1 MYSTSQQKDY
11 PLENSNLGAART
23 FLDQIKLS
31 SHIIYLTNDGWSWN
45 LGDQLKDNKRLE
57 QEQDVNELFITQ
69 PIELEGIKNSKVVKL
84 QANRTVQIALT
95 ESGKVYVRGSDRNS
109 TGILGLGEDVYE
121 SREFSQIAAFQ
132 NKKIKQ
138 ISLGL
143 NHAAAIDDSD
153 NLYIWGS
160 GSNGQLAKVNSSTES
175 VKEMSFSLPS
185 RVEMEEM
192 INNVKDVICNHTSTT
207 VLTKNGLIFILGEYT
222 QLVEEKDQAQ
232 EIKQIWSKSS
242 SQKDIN
248 KQQTGGAKQQK
259 QQEGGSPKLNPKK
272 KQKNQIQFSWQTFVK
287 VITQGEWG
295 GCALT
300 KKGDIVF
307 FNKFFQT
314 EKLGGKSQFTDVF
327 ANKEKMFA
335 LQSDCLL
342 EWDFGFI
349 LKNGFFQ
356 NNKRTNI
363 DRKLDVKFYPAKIHQ
378 FTQNV
383 KQAKFVL
390 SQNNSQVALNVET
403 DGGDV
408 FVEKNNIFSQ
418 NRQRNNSDLS
428 NKLNSSYMLNASQ
441 NRLNNVNQSM
451 FSNNLPRGLQSPSS
465 FLGSSGEYRHNF
477 FSPES
482 SDVYQKFLAAGNN
495 ANIATL
501 PYSTGKS
508 YNQGFL
514 GQQNDSGKKS
524 YLNFGLNSYRN
535 NNMNDN
541 YYKQNNLAGADFE
554 KRINQEMRRLN
565 QNTYIPQMQ
574 DYQSKRVN
582 TDESYTLEELQLPSR
597 LKTLTDL
604 HTQIGSNF
612 RERVHE
618 VQSTINKT
626 AYNKRHGFSPL
637 KNNYQNQET
646 INPSRSKL
654 RIQSNQYG
662 NQQIFESDEQTR
674 VKRGKLMTAG
684 EFDQKWKE
692 LNRKSQSKGKHIQTY
707 KSSKDLNYFLQLI
720 QSGKSHFD
728 LYEKNHQSTPPKG
741 NRDTSFFAN
750 TKYGYNDQQRG
761 FSPDKNN
768 NWSPLTINRE
778 QYNQLKQQKASFLQQ
793 WQSAGNDKFKQEQV
807 LKNNN
812 QFIDNWMNF
821 NNYYDNQNRSSS
833 NLGNSYYDD
842 PYTGSLLSKSRSNPF
857 YQNFQQQIH
866 ANDKLNIFGG
876 LGEGKQSG
884 GFGRGASNNRQVGNH
899 HRNNSSN
906 LNQSLSALSS
916 SQLNL
921 GSRNQLKQIQFID
934 ANGMKIQIPQN
945 QPIKSKTN
953 LNESVISGRSNNRI
967 LNDSI
972 HASSE
977 RKIRMLDNKND
988 FEKQWDALNKSRDK
1002 SREEYLNK
1010 SQKSNSRNNS
1020 FYSDQKAN
1028 RSRSNS
1034 NVGSQRNFDKQ
1045 NNSSMAIHKQVVP
1058 SSFLGG
1064 LQDPTQRGQSYF
1076 DALKP
1081 INTEGLE
1088 TNSVF
1093 SSKPH
1098 GLPKYNQ
1105 SNNSSK
1111 NPTNQSKEFVPYSGD
1126 NNFQLDFNQLGGHN
1140 NQSPRF
1146 HQNRHQYIQNS
1157 PERLNR
1163 SYDPNLSNSY
1173 QQFKSRRGSF
1183 GLESEEQDPH
1193 GIYQNKSSFATG
1205 GNFPS
1210 NRNNSTE
1217 RRYKDLQSQFES
1229 QLSENKKL
1237 KDMLKKQ
1244 EEQDK
1249 RANKKTADR
1258 LKSKK
1263 DGNTVLT
1270 EGSMNLSSSENEQ
1283 GLDDNIDPSLLSKEE
1298 LSKRQRREERAL
1310 QQKQKNSIPNINDE
1324 DEEELGLDYNN
1335 SKQQNMQKS
1344 LRQMQPGSH
1353 SNISAKSSQNNI
1365 PQEGQKIKKIVGY
1378 DKNGKAILEVVDE
1391 EDENVKRNKNKKD
1404 QKQQDRLSEKIVG
1417 YDEDGTPIVEESS
1430 GKIVQKVIG
1439 QDENGQPIIIDVF
1452 EDDEDSLKK
1461 SKRKQ
1466 QPGQENVIQKVVGFD
1481 EEGRPIIQEIILDQ
1495 DGNQQ
1500 NVNTRGFLS
1509 KDEVNPEPE
1518 AKLIEK
1524 VVGFDQKGKP
1534 IVQQSVAK
1542 VVKQI
1547 IGYDKQ
1553 GKPIIED
1560 ILVENDENGEQIKK
1574 SQQLTNSAEPAKE
1587 TFQKVVGYDSQGRP
1601 IVEEVFVD
1609 EDGVLR
1615 SVKDTATPIDFS
1627 EKIVGYDQR
1636 GKPIVEQIQGKIVQQ
1651 VVGYDKAGNPIVEE
1665 ILVQETD
1672 PKNKRQQETSS
1683 QPIQKIVGYDKNGKP
1698 IVEESTGKI
1707 VSKVVGYDEQGRPIV
1722 EEIFVDDEDLKRNK
1736 NKGAGGN
1743 DEDDQLRVI
1752 QKVVGYD
1759 EKGRPIIEKVVLDQ
1773 NQEQKPEQIQ
1783 IEQIVGYDN
1792 KGNPIVENKAA
1803 QITKQIVGYDASGNP
1818 IIQDVLE
1825 YEEDVKKRRPGMDNS
1840 QTFQKVVGYD
1850 QDGKPIIEESQGKII
1865 QTVIGYDKNGQPVIE
1880 EIFVDNNDL
1889 KAKNID
1895 GLNQQSQD
1903 RVVQKVVGYDKQGRP
1918 LIEKVVISNEQSQ
1931 SHKIQR
1937 MQKVVGFD
1945 DNGNAIV
1952 KNTKAQISK
1961 QVVGYDSQGNPIIEE
1976 ILEDEQAVLNKRQG
1990 VDQSKTF
1997 EKVIGYDINGKPI
2010 VEVSQGKIIQKV
2022 VGYDEKGRPIIQEVF
2037 VDNKDLR
2044 QSEDEN
2050 KNQARVVQNV
2060 VGYDKDGRPL
2070 IEKVIVS
2077 ENKEETP
2084 KVQMTQKVVGYDGKG
2099 QPIIEKTKAQIT
2111 KQIVGYDQSGNPII
2125 EEVLEDENQLKKS
2138 KKGLDNGQTVEKI
2151 IGYDQ
2156 NGEPIVELSQGK
2168 IIQRVAGYDESGRPI
2183 IEEIF
2188 VDNKD
2193 LVQQN
2198 QNQPRVIQK
2207 VVGYDREGRPL
2218 IEKIVHDDDQQG
2230 EPQLQRIQ
2238 KVVGYDENGKQIT
2251 KNAVAQIT
2259 KQIVGYDSQGNPII
2273 EEVLQDEEEIKKRKP
2288 GFDNGQL
2295 IEKVVGYDSN
2305 GEPILEI
2312 SQGKIIQKIA
2322 GYDEKGRP
2330 IIEEIFVD
2338 NKDLQ
2343 QKEKNVSAFVDQG
2356 RVVQKVT
2363 GYDAN
2368 GRPIIQKVVVFD
2380 DPKDTIQS
2388 QYQTLEKVV
2397 GVDQNGKP
2405 IVQKVQGKITKQL
2418 VGYDSQGRPI
2428 VEEILEDQ
2436 DDLKRKAAQD
2446 QVIQKVVGYDK
2457 NGNPIVEEVRGKIVQ
2472 KVVGYDDQGRA
2483 IVEEIIVDEDDLKKN
2498 RSQSN
2503 QKGRYVNKIDHYDEN
2518 GRPVVQKVFVG
2529 DQETNTAPIHAVE
2542 KVVGLNEKGEP
2553 IIVKGNATITKQFVG
2568 YDNQGNK
2575 VFADILLDDNKK
2587 AEQDQVQTIQKIVGF
2602 DKKGKPIVEQVLGK
2616 IVQQVVGYDD
2626 EGRPIVEEI
2635 LIDQDEL
2642 KKSKNKSSQEGGR
2655 YVQKVVSYDEK
2666 GRPIIEKVLINDEA
2680 LAAVTPPVQ
2689 VFEKIVGVDNNGDPI
2704 IVKNK
2709 ACISKQI
2716 VAYDQNGNPI
2726 FEEILED
2733 EDQIKRKANQQGQG
2747 VQAIQKV
2754 IGYDKNGEPITEDCI
2769 AKIVQKVVGYD
2780 DNGRPIVEQILIEES
2795 DLSKEHKLNDPS
2807 VRIIQKIVGFD
2818 DQGRPIVEKI
2828 VVDNCEQQGMAVEK
2842 LATKKIVYDQ
2852 NGKPKLVASLDGKIT
2867 KQIVGYDDFGVPVI
2881 EEILEDQNSVS
2892 KQPQMMEKVVA
2903 YDKNG
2908 NPIIERCLGKIVQQ
2922 VVGYDKNGI
2931 PIIQEVLVDEE
2942 DLKKQDIAARGSAS
2956 TNGRIMQ
2963 KVVGYDNQGRPII
2976 ERIFVEQDD
2985 RKNIEKAMKNK
2996 SNFLQ
3001 QDEDEIASDFDK
3013 KRQNASKNN
3022 SLNKS
3027 QPINFDLQEELESQ
3041 LRKEIEDL
3049 SSRHSDLKKS
3059 QNLTYS
3065 SIDHNLSQSP
3075 DKKRNKDSALLQQEK
3090 LAEEQRQ
3097 QEEMLKRLQ
3106 EEEME
3111 QQRIM
3116 AEQQQLQKIQQLEK
3130 QKIFEKQQQ
3139 AAQRLSSQTPKS
3151 QKNNNSLRLSQEV
3164 KKNKS
3169 NINLDNSRGSLNNSR
3184 SNTPKSNSLRFSDI
3198 CNNFNNQMKKTHLNE
3213 QTKALERNTGLRI
3226 SQYAD
3231 QNRSRSSINNSR
3243 GSMNN
3248 SNMQSKSPVNTKKSM
3263 FSPYPDNNK
3272 KSSND
3277 ILPEELKN
3285 QPYHNLKKSQESI
3298 NKSFN
3303 EVSDPNFIKSPI
3315 SPILPPSSQ
3324 QQKQKAH
3331 FFGQAASI
3339 ASAVSPSNKQQGAYL
3354 NPSVPSGNFSE
3365 TNFDGGLQ
3373 QGGHFNNTGQ
3383 GMKSP
3388 FLSPVNRTPNNSEKQ
3403 SIDFK
3408 NNQSPNN
3415 TFKQQ
3420 KPQNLSGAHN
3430 DLSPSQQKIA
3440 SELSPSQKPPTGQQ
3454 KQQNIQNKNQREA
3467 QSVSSPNQRRENEQL
3482 QVSNQNTRDSQ
3493 NLSAQSPSQY
3503 QNDRNQLIRHAVSQ
3517 QVDQSV
3523 SSLQASQVKDPQQ
3536 MGSQKQNISSSFQQ
3550 QQQQQQNQEKLQQ
3563 KGSKEDLRSS
3573 GNQVD
3578 QYYHSSKQISK
3589 QPSQQEQTK
3598 SSKQSQD
3605 DNLSQSKQMSQQSN
3619 NSIKQQKSI
3628 DKSLSRD
3635 SSSPISRQQIAQN
3648 VQSNLNQQGS
3658 IKEKDSNSPSSQMKL
3673 SGTYSLKQ
3681 SGDLKTFKQPEVL
3694 SVEDNQEEVEQA
3706 NPQQKKQNK
3715 LSVQPIEAHK
3725 RQSFGIYESNSN
3737 DGNLSSRKTT
3747 EVQQSPVFN
3756 QNEQKIIFSQN
3767 DQIEDNLDDDES
3779 DDKVKKQKY
3788 SPSNQEKQPGDIV
3801 RQSQSVQD
3809 KQQQLLNPQNKSKEN
3824 YGNQSKQSN
3833 PSQDEIQ
3840 QYEDEE
3846 VQELEFGQSSNNNI
3860 NNRINQYREETPKET
3875 QKAQNFIPKNEQETQ
3890 EFVQNKQVS
3899 RSKSPQQNNLG
3910 QQTRQSSSS
3919 VNSDKTKQSQN
3930 IAKDQQP
3937 IRGRESELQQNE
3949 KDIQNL
3955 SRSKSPQTSGVQN
3968 QKISKQDS
3976 RENPIQNLNKQKSN
3990 DQESQNVS
3998 IQSRSKSPQ
4007 NDFQKQQLTQQ
4018 ASNQDTRENPI
4029 QNLNKQRSKEQE
4041 SQQISN
4047 LSRSKSPSNDFQKQ
4061 QLTQQASNQDTREN
4075 PIQSLSKQR
4084 SKGQESQ
4091 QISQLSRSKSPTS
4104 SGDENQQI
4112 KREKSLPKNQQSL
4125 KEPSQEHQQQFEISQ
4140 QNKQKLQQQKQ
4151 DSKNIDQEINLSN
4164 KGISSE
4170 EKEVTPSSQNQ
4181 NKDQKWK
4188 LADKKQDGKQSFE
4201 QFKKQLSQSS
4211 GQTPQSVSSPTEKP
4225 KNFED
4230 YHKQNSKRD
4239 ESPIGQKKVQESN
4252 NQNYISREKQSQQ
4265 HQSPSHRIPSGTSA
4279 QNNSKNNTQDN
4290 ELIEQNQKLEQE
4302 GLVISDVI
4310 DTQDQIETNRNIS
4323 ARQILNTQNSRHDT
4337 SPMQRQQSPS
4347 ITQNISQEEQIKRQK
4362 QSQNLNQDKQDQVIS
4377 SQISQKRSISPQ
4389 QQSQNLE
4396 QNNQQAGNIK
4406 LKDSGLNQQKHVD
4419 SSQQSLKG
4427 KYTPRSNDQSSP
4439 LNSFPNQANSDSEN
4453 TNQQYKDEALTI
4465 DDLKSSQQ
4473 QSQQIQQNNQKGTL
4487 KGSSTSQSSQNQKKN
4502 LQVDSNAEQQNQNQ
4516 IVISPNFQQGQAI
4529 QLPNFQQGQLTQSQT
4544 GQEILPQ
4551 KQSSKSGHIYE
4562 EDQLGNDQSEDFSSD
4577 NRLSPLEQKNRDL
4590 IKNAQNIPKNN
4601 QASTFSNS
4609 SNRQSQNEES
4619 QYQRDP
4625 YQQLKQNRTG
4635 EFLQQNQQPQVI
4647 QSTNRSSRSPST
4659 SRVSPRQLTQQNV
4672 SPKMSS
4678 QQGGQKNNTQLKS
4691 SQVSSRGDRSNF
4703 SPRMSQENI
4712 KDQQNND
4719 SSLEEINEILN
4730 EKREQVQQQQKNTD
4744 RNRIASIVT
4753 NMNNSSNNI
4762 TQLNPTGTL
4771 NTQNIPT
4778 VQTQYSPRSQH
4789 QGSQNYNIYTQAQQ
4803 DAVVSP
4809 RIQQNSQQSFNQ
4821 RTSRGNSQT
4830 SLPLIPP
4837 EIQDEKYRVL
4847 RESALGSIV
4856 QKKEERDSQV
4866 LNLVKNSGYSS
4877 PHPSFHQSL
4886 QEEEQRKQQSQ
4897 NLNKQFDGDEE
4908 SNSDVPSNLRNS
4920 LNQQSI
4926 YSTGLLKQTSP
4937 SRKMSNSLSQ
4947 QQPPQ
4952 QILNESELTG
4962 NINNS
4967 NYTGGFESASQ
4978 SQSGVNNPNTAL
4990 AREIMRR
4997 SANLRDQE
5005 KLIHK
5010 DKDKFLQ
5017 KSSRSNSQ
5025 NSNSIHQPLQTP
5037 QQNNVVFNSQV
5048 GQVSAI
5054 LDERSQMSGTAFMGS
5069 QSIPFNDNSSVF
5081 VNQENLQSQ
5090 NLRNSQNQQ
5099 YSQHPL
5105 QQAVQNIGSGMER
5118 QDLQDESNNFTT
5130 LTQSGN
5136 KQAVPRVHSR
5146 NVSRSNVTQEN
5157 DQVLGNDQS
5166 SQNEQ
5171 EEIDPTNIYQAYRLK
5186 NPRSSSNIGQN
5197 ISPKTY
5203 VEHANMNQAI
5213 QEQQYI
5219 EKVQTISEE
5228 QKRLQ
5233 NLKLQEQQQM
5243 YQQQQQNALAQQSSN
5258 DQIYD
5263 KQSGQF
5269 ADNNQNSKQIN
5280 YVDTSSDEE
5289 LDREYATLEEA
5300 QQALIRSEQRKQER
5314 QQKKQQGANQRKQS
5328 NDFFNADYEERQ
5340 GANKDHVSHQ
5350 EHQEWVRKQDAI
5362 EKQQYQQK
5370 QQQMQREQ
5378 QNQLKTPQQQL
5389 FEHHDDQLESQLH
5402 EQAEQYLQ
5410 NTYGDKLNLN
5420 NQNNN
5425 NLNKEGLNKQ
5435 QEKSANNSQN
5445 PFSNQGLGS
5454 DQKSSSLQISQS
5466 QNKNTSSEITFLNSN
5481 QDNSGHKDDKEIQS
5495 ATFAVQS
5502 NNQQSNSPIQ
5512 QRDKLNSQ
5520 KHQNEA
5526 VPTFGDYEGSSQRS
5540 TSRKNS
5546 LNQNNNESK
5555 FKQEEQA
5562 DFQVQRD
5569 FSRKN
5574 SQQNE
5579 QFNQSSQQQQKQNEN
5594 LLDEDFVYLSNSNQI
5609 KKSPP
5614 GSIYQIIEKQKQEI
5628 EQNKQ
5633 ITEQNKKPTLLP
5645 VQHGQKLSFQDYKSQ
5660 QNPNQQHKQSP
5671 TFNQM
5676 PVEEQDQSS
5685 NKQLGSQHTYNNS
5698 ITTCQFN
5705 NPVSLQNSQLGF
5717 EPEHAHPEDPQYD
5730 LDLFRIKPNQNK
5742 QRQETSKQEFARES
5756 FGNNNQGDILSDEQ
5770 IMQNFNEIIAP
5781 RAINKQLAPNSNS
5794 SRNKT
5799 IAQAYEES
5807 SEAHNTS
5814 YYSQH
5819 FQKTEESLDDNSI
5832 QNYSQFRP
5840 FYDKA
5845 QGDESSAIN
5854 INYTPDKQNASRTQF
5869 SANQFQTSYYQS
5881 PSMNISRGYKQAS
5894 LDPQQIQGNRQQFEQ
5909 LIASQ
5914 RAQTER
5920 NLTHSASL
5928 NDNKSKGFQSD
5939 RNDNEHKSF
5948 GDYKKQKSRDQ
5959 VIAELYQK
5967 EVGQMQHNVLQK
5979 IYDHSKDISQSF
5991 SRSKVAETNQNPF
6004 LKSTSNQKDMS
6015 ILDKSVFNKLSS
6027 EKQICV
6033 VIALKIEKFQLKRKF
6048 QAFQN
6053 MKVKTQMATKRE
6065 SFSNMQFRQKQQIAK
6080 VIYQTLS
6087 NNLKKQY
6094 LDFFIR
6100 LRKNLI
6106 LQNVNMGQYS
6116 QRSQQNLNSQDLID
6130 FKSLTREQQFLYHSI
6145 GHFSKTVNKL
6155 KQGRLRNAFDQILY
6169 SYSSLRPTI
6178 DQNQFFLSQRNQ
6190 NLRQPVFYTDGND
6203 VSDPQTPERKSR
6215 SMKNNKGIQRA
6226 TSDSPERLAKIQQ
6239 QVRNSQ
6245 KHNSLKQPLKLH
6257 KMNEDEQQDQQDNN
6271 NQSFS
6276 ENQANE
6282 PFNYSNKHSQQ
6293 LGNQIENLYFSKKTT
6308 DSQVSVKQIYNLN
6321 DHSKGYKFQMNEF
6334 DSNLESPHDRNT
6346 DDNDYRPQYAP
6357 AYADPKEF
6365 QPDTQYIRNLSQDDL
6380 LLIEE
6385 LYKNN
6390 NPNPNLL
6397 RPLTGSQYQQKH
6409 QSHGSRMDYSD
6420 FDQHS
6425 QHNEQEKHQ
6434 FERYLNQFNLSMS
6447 QNQSISHTPY
6457 QQPYQSNNLRN
6468 SASLKQHNLNN
6479 VYNVQIADYQLDD
6492 DNSLNQGEPHNM
6504 YNQNIQHSY
6513 TLPTT
6518 EQMKLLNQSQQYA
6531 FIPESLQPGYMHKYA
6546 NKLLKIPAI
6555 VNYTD
6560 LRSSMTGDKKMNEQ
6574 SLNNPPAQYL
6584 PGYEKVINAQK
6595 QAIAKSFKK
6604 LHNEKVTG
6612 KEISLNPNQS
6622 LMNSTSVLSPSQRG
6636 LMSSQSMYITNL
6648 NQSSY
6653 QSPRQSMVAMNAS
6666 NRLYGIAVQK
6676 QQQQQ
6681 QQQQSQQQ
6689 STTGS
6694 KRLISPDNKSYSLR
6708 RSGGQFN

>member
-1 MYSTSQQKDY
+1 MYSTQQQKDY
-11 PLENSNLGAART
+11 PLENSNQGATRT

-95 ESGKVYVRGSDRNS
+95 ESGKVYVKGSDRNS
-109 TGILGLGEDVYE
+109 TGILGLGEDVQE
-121 SREFSQIAAFQ
+121 SREFKQIAAFQ

-185 RVEMEEM
+185 RVELEEM

-232 EIKQIWSKSS
+232 EIKQIWSKSQ
-242 SQKDIN
+242 SQKDVN
-248 KQQTGGAKQQK
+248 KQQAGGANQKK
-259 QQEGGSPKLNPKK
+259 QQEGGSPKLNSKK
-272 KQKNQIQFSWQTFVK
+272 KQKNQIQYSWQTFVK

-335 LQSDCLL
+335 LQSDSLL

-363 DRKLDVKFYPAKIHQ
+363 DRKLDVKFYPPKIHQ
-378 FTQNV
+378 FTQSV
-383 KQAKFVL
+383 KQAKLVL

-441 NRLNNVNQSM
+441 NRLNNINQSM

-465 FLGSSGEYRHNF
+465 FLGTSGEYKHNF

-501 PYSTGKS
+501 PYSSGK
-508 YNQGFL
+508 GFL
-514 GQQNDSGKKS
+514 GTQNDSGKKS
-524 YLNFGLNSYRN
+524 YLNFGLNTYRN

-541 YYKQNNLAGADFE
+541 HFKQNNLAGADFE

-565 QNTYIPQMQ
+565 QNTYIPQMHDKSI
-574 DYQSKRVN
+574 DYQGKRVN
-582 TDESYTLEELQLPSR
+582 TDESYMFEELQLPSR

-604 HTQIGSNF
+604 HTQIGSHF

-654 RIQSNQYG
+654 RIESYQKG
-662 NQQIFESDEQTR
+662 NQQVFESDEQGR
-674 VKRGKLMTAG
+674 VKRSKLMTAG

-728 LYEKNHQSTPPKG
+728 LYEKNHHSTPPKG

-750 TKYGYNDQQRG
+750 TKYGYNDYQRG

-768 NWSPLTINRE
+768 NWSPLTISRE

-821 NNYYDNQNRSSS
+821 NNYYDNQNKSSS

-876 LGEGKQSG
+876 LGEGKYNG
-884 GFGRGASNNRQVGNH
+884 GFARGASNNRQVSSH

-906 LNQSLSALSS
+906 LNHSISALSG
-916 SQLNL
+916 SQLNI

-934 ANGMKIQIPQN
+934 ANGMKIKLPQN
-945 QPIKSKTN
+945 QPIKSKNN
-953 LNESVISGRSNNRI
+953 LNESVISGRSNNKV

-972 HASSE
+972 HAASE

-1002 SREEYLNK
+1002 SREEYLNR

-1034 NVGSQRNFDKQ
+1034 NTGSQRNFDKQ
-1045 NNSSMAIHKQVVP
+1045 NNSSIAYQKQVVP

-1105 SNNSSK
+1105 SINNSK
-1111 NPTNQSKEFVPYSGD
+1111 NLTNQSKEYVPYQGD
-1126 NNFQLDFNQLGGHN
+1126 HNFQLDFNQLGSHN

-1183 GLESEEQDPH
+1183 GLESEEQDLN
-1193 GIYQNKSSFATG
+1193 QNKSSFATG
-1205 GNFPS
+1205 GNFS
-1210 NRNNSTE
+1210 QNRNNSTE

-1229 QLSENKKL
+1229 QLSENQKL

-1249 RANKKTADR
+1249 RANKKTAER
-1258 LKSKK
+1258 QKSKK

-1283 GLDDNIDPSLLSKEE
+1283 GQDDNIDPSLLSKEE

-1310 QQKQKNSIPNINDE
+1310 QQKQKNNSIPDIQNDE
-1324 DEEELGLDYNN
+1324 DEEQLGFEFNN
-1335 SKQQNMQKS
+1335 SKPQNMQKS
-1344 LRQMQPGSH
+1344 LRQMQPGRSH
-1353 SNISAKSSQNNI
+1353 SNISDKDSQNNI
-1365 PQEGQKIKKIVGY
+1365 PQESKKIKKIVGY
-1378 DKNGKAILEVVDE
+1378 DKNGKAILEIVDE
-1391 EDENVKRNKNKKD
+1391 EDEDVKRKNNKD
-1404 QKQQDRLSEKIVG
+1404 QKQKDRLSEKIVG
-1417 YDEDGTPIVEESS
+1417 YEEDGTPVIEESS

-1439 QDENGQPIIIDVF
+1439 QDENGQPITIDVF

-1481 EEGRPIIQEIILDQ
+1481 DQGRPIIQEIVLDQ
-1495 DGNQQ
+1495 NGNQQ
-1500 NVNTRGFLS
+1500 NINTRGFLS
-1509 KDEVNPEPE
+1509 KDEVLSEPE
-1518 AKLIEK
+1518 AKLMEK
-1524 VVGFDQKGKP
+1524 IIGFDQKGKP
-1534 IVQQSVAK
+1534 IVQQIVAK
-1542 VVKQI
+1542 VVKKV

-1560 ILVENDENGEQIKK
+1560 ILIENDENGEQIKK

-1587 TFQKVVGYDSQGRP
+1587 TFQKVVGYDSKGRP
-1601 IVEEVFVD
+1601 IVEDVFVD

-1615 SVKDTATPIDFS
+1615 SVKNTATPKDVS
-1627 EKIVGYDQR
+1627 EKIIGYDKK
-1636 GKPIVEQIQGKIVQQ
+1636 GKPIVEQIQAKIVQQ
-1651 VVGYDKAGNPIVEE
+1651 VVGYDRSGNPIVEE

-1672 PKNKRQQETSS
+1672 PKNKSQQGAGS

-1707 VSKVVGYDEQGRPIV
+1707 LSKVVGYDKQGRPIV
-1722 EEIFVDDEDLKRNK
+1722 EEIFVDDEDLKKNK
-1736 NKGAGGN
+1736 NKGAAGN

-1752 QKVVGYD
+1752 QKVIGYD
-1759 EKGRPIIEKVVLDQ
+1759 EKGRPIVEKVVLDQ
-1773 NQEQKPEQIQ
+1773 NQDQKPEYIQ
-1783 IEQIVGYDN
+1783 IEQIIGYDN
-1792 KGNPIVENKAA
+1792 KGNPIVESKAA
-1803 QITKQIVGYDASGNP
+1803 QIMKQIVGYDAQGNP

-1825 YEEDVKKRRPGMDNS
+1825 YEEDIKKRRPGMDNS

-1865 QTVIGYDKNGQPVIE
+1865 QTIVGYDKNGQPLIE

-1889 KAKNID
+1889 KAKNLD
-1895 GLNQQSQD
+1895 EYNPQSQD

-1918 LIEKVVISNEQSQ
+1918 LIEKVVISNEARESP
-1931 SHKIQR
+1931 KIQK
-1937 MQKVVGFD
+1937 MQKVVGYD
-1945 DNGNAIV
+1945 DNGNAVV
-1952 KNTKAQISK
+1952 KNTKAQITK

-1976 ILEDEQAVLNKRQG
+1976 VLEDEQAVLNKRQG
-1990 VDQSKTF
+1990 IDQSKTF
-1997 EKVIGYDINGKPI
+1997 EKIIGYDINGKPI
-2010 VEVSQGKIIQKV
+2010 VEVSQGKIIQQI

-2037 VDNKDLR
+2037 VDNKDLK
-2044 QSEDEN
+2044 QSDDVN
-2050 KNQARVVQNV
+2050 KSQSRIVQNV

-2070 IEKVIVS
+2070 IEKVIVNQ
-2077 ENKEETP
+2077 NKEETP
-2084 KVQMTQKVVGYDGKG
+2084 KAQIIQKVVGYDGKG
-2099 QPIIEKTKAQIT
+2099 QPIIENTKAQIT
-2111 KQIVGYDQSGNPII
+2111 KQIIGYDQQGNPII
-2125 EEVLEDENQLKKS
+2125 EEVLEDEDQIKKN
-2138 KKGLDNGQTVEKI
+2138 KKGLDNGQTVQKI

-2168 IIQRVAGYDESGRPI
+2168 IIQRVAGYDENGRPI

-2188 VDNKD
+2188 IDNKD

-2198 QNQPRVIQK
+2198 QNLPRVIQK
-2207 VVGYDREGRPL
+2207 VVGYDQEGRPL
-2218 IEKIVHDDDQQG
+2218 IEKIIHDGDQQ
-2230 EPQLQRIQ
+2230 EEHQLQRIQ
-2238 KVVGYDENGKQIT
+2238 KVIGYDENGKLIT
-2251 KNAVAQIT
+2251 KNTVAQIS

-2295 IEKVVGYDSN
+2295 IEKIVGYDSN
-2305 GEPILEI
+2305 GEPIIEI

-2343 QKEKNVSAFVDQG
+2343 QKEKNVAAFIDQG
-2356 RVVQKVT
+2356 RVVQKVI

-2368 GRPIIQKVVVFD
+2368 GRPIIQKTVVFN
-2380 DPKDTIQS
+2380 DPKDSNQS
-2388 QYQTLEKVV
+2388 QYQTLEKVI

-2405 IVQKVQGKITKQL
+2405 IIEKVQGKITKQL
-2418 VGYDSQGRPI
+2418 IGYDSQGRPI

-2436 DDLKRKAAQD
+2436 HDLKRKAAQN
-2446 QVIQKVVGYDK
+2446 QTIQKVVGYDK
-2457 NGNPIVEEVRGKIVQ
+2457 NDNPIIEEVKGKIVQ

-2483 IVEEIIVDEDDLKKN
+2483 IVEEIIIDEDNLKKN
-2498 RSQSN
+2498 RSKSN
-2503 QKGRYVNKIDHYDEN
+2503 QKGRYINKIDHYDEH
-2518 GRPVVQKVFVG
+2518 GRPVVQKVFVA
-2529 DQETNTAPIHAVE
+2529 DEEASTAPIHSVE
-2542 KVVGLNEKGEP
+2542 KVIGINEKGEP
-2553 IIVKGNATITKQFVG
+2553 IIVKSNATITKQFVG

-2575 VFADILLDDNKK
+2575 VFADVLVDDNKK

-2642 KKSKNKSSQEGGR
+2642 KKSKNQRSQEGGR
-2655 YVQKVVSYDEK
+2655 YVQKVVSYDEN
-2666 GRPIIEKVLINDEA
+2666 GRPIIEKILVNDQA

-2689 VFEKIVGVDNNGDPI
+2689 VFEKVVGVDSNGDPI
-2704 IVKNK
+2704 IVKSK

-2716 VAYDQNGNPI
+2716 VGYDQNGNPI
-2726 FEEILED
+2726 FEDILED

-2754 IGYDKNGEPITEDCI
+2754 IGYDKNGEPITEECI

-2780 DNGRPIVEQILIEES
+2780 DSGRPIVEQILIEES
-2795 DLSKEHKLNDPS
+2795 DIQKENNLNDQS
-2807 VRIIQKIVGFD
+2807 VRIIQKVVGFD
-2818 DQGRPIVEKI
+2818 NQGRPIVEKI
-2828 VVDNCEQQGMAVEK
+2828 VVDNGEQQGKTVEK
-2842 LATKKIVYDQ
+2842 PVNKKIVYDQ
-2852 NGKPKLVASLDGKIT
+2852 NGKPKLVASQEGKIT

-2881 EEILEDQNSVS
+2881 EEILEDQNSRTQ
-2892 KQPQMMEKVVA
+2892 QPQIMEKIIA

-2908 NPIIERCLGKIVQQ
+2908 NPIIEQCLGKIVQQ

-2931 PIIQEVLVDEE
+2931 PIIQEVLIDEE
-2942 DLKKQDIAARGSAS
+2942 DLKRQDLVGRGSAS

-2976 ERIFVEQDD
+2976 ERIYVEQDD
-2985 RKNIEKAMKNK
+2985 RKNIEKGKKNK

-3001 QDEDEIASDFDK
+3001 QDEEEIASDFDK

-3075 DKKRNKDSALLQQEK
+3075 EKKRNKDSALIQQEK

-3106 EEEME
+3106 QEEME

-3116 AEQQQLQKIQQLEK
+3116 AEQEQLQKIQQLEK
-3130 QKIFEKQQQ
+3130 QKMFEKQQQ
-3139 AAQRLSSQTPKS
+3139 IVQRLSSQTPKS

-3263 FSPYPDNNK
+3263 FSPFPDNNK

-3277 ILPEELKN
+3277 ILPDELKN

-3315 SPILPPSSQ
+3315 SPILPPSTQ

-3339 ASAVSPSNKQQGAYL
+3339 ASAVSPSNKSQGAYL
-3354 NPSVPSGNFSE
+3354 NPNTPSVNLSE
-3365 TNFDGGLQ
+3365 TNFEGGIQQ
-3373 QGGHFNNTGQ
+3373 QGGNFSNTGQ
-3383 GMKSP
+3383 GIKSP
-3388 FLSPVNRTPNNSEKQ
+3388 FLSPINRTSLNSQKQ

-3420 KPQNLSGAHN
+3420 KSQNLSGAQN

-3440 SELSPSQKPPTGQQ
+3440 SELSPSQKPPIGQQ
-3454 KQQNIQNKNQREA
+3454 KQP
-3467 QSVSSPNQRRENEQL
+3467 SQRRDNEQL
-3482 QVSNQNTRDSQ
+3482 QNSQNTRDSQ
-3493 NLSAQSPSQY
+3493 NLSAQSPSLA
-3503 QNDRNQLIRHAVSQ
+3503 QNDRNLLIRHAVSQ
-3517 QVDQSV
+3517 QVDQSA
-3523 SSLQASQVKDPQQ
+3523 SSLQSSQVKDFQQ
-3536 MGSQKQNISSSFQQ
+3536 QGNQKSNISSQLQQ
-3550 QQQQQQNQEKLQQ
+3550 QQQQQYQNQESLQK
-3563 KGSKEDLRSS
+3563 KGSQDDLRSS
-3573 GNQVD
+3573 GNQLD
-3578 QYYHSSKQISK
+3578 QYYHSSKQITK
-3589 QPSQQEQTK
+3589 QPSQQELTK
-3598 SSKQSQD
+3598 QSKQSQD
-3605 DNLSQSKQMSQQSN
+3605 DNLSQSKQISQQSN
-3619 NSIKQQKSI
+3619 NSTKQQKSI
-3628 DKSLSRD
+3628 EKSLSRD
-3635 SSSPISRQQIAQN
+3635 SSSPITRQQTAQN
-3648 VQSNLNQQGS
+3648 AQSKQNS

-3681 SGDLKTFKQPEVL
+3681 SGDLKTQKQPGIL
-3694 SVEDNQEEVEQA
+3694 TIEDNQEEIEQS
-3706 NPQQKKQNK
+3706 NSQNTKQNK

-3725 RQSFGIYESNSN
+3725 RQSFGIYDSNSN

-3756 QNEQKIIFSQN
+3756 QNEQKIIFAQD
-3767 DQIEDNLDDDES
+3767 DQIEDDNEDDQDN
-3779 DDKVKKQKY
+3779 DRVKKQKY
-3788 SPSNQEKQPGDIV
+3788 SPSSQIEKQQSDNNIK
-3801 RQSQSVQD
+3801 QSQTVQD
-3809 KQQQLLNPQNKSKEN
+3809 KKQQSQNPQDKSQGN
-3824 YGNQSKQSN
+3824 YGNQKSKQSN

-3846 VQELEFGQSSNNNI
+3846 VEELEFVQSSKNNN
-3860 NNRINQYREETPKET
+3860 NSRIKQNREETPKET
-3875 QKAQNFIPKNEQETQ
+3875 QNAQNVIQNDESDNFEQG
-3890 EFVQNKQVS
+3890 QNKQVT

-3910 QQTRQSSSS
+3910 QQMRQSSSS
-3919 VNSDKTKQSQN
+3919 VNQDQTKQSQN
-3930 IAKDQQP
+3930 ILKDQQP
-3937 IRGRESELQQNE
+3937 QRGRDREDQN
-3949 KDIQNL
+3949 IQKTQNI
-3955 SRSKSPQTSGVQN
+3955 SRSKSPSSGSVQN
-3968 QKISKQDS
+3968 QQINKQDS
-3976 RENPIQNLNKQKSN
+3976 RENPTQNINKQRSKEYETQNNSIKS
-3990 DQESQNVS
+3990 S
-3998 IQSRSKSPQ
+3998 SKSPQ
-4007 NDFQKQQLTQQ
+4007 NNLQRQQLSKQ

-4029 QNLNKQRSKEQE
+4029 QNISKQRSNDLQSKVV
-4041 SQQISN
+4041 SN
-4047 LSRSKSPSNDFQKQ
+4047 LSRSKSPS
-4061 QLTQQASNQDTREN
+4061 
-4075 PIQSLSKQR
+4075 
-4084 SKGQESQ
+4084 
-4091 QISQLSRSKSPTS
+4091 S
-4104 SGDENQQI
+4104 SSDENQQI
-4112 KREKSLPKNQQSL
+4112 KREKSLLKDQQTYKGSQQQQQQQQSSL
-4125 KEPSQEHQQQFEISQ
+4125 EISQ
-4140 QNKQKLQQQKQ
+4140 QNKPQLQVQQQN
-4151 DSKNIDQEINLSN
+4151 SKDLEQETNQPI
-4164 KGISSE
+4164 KGINAE
-4170 EKEVTPSSQNQ
+4170 EKEITPSSQNQ

-4188 LADKKQDGKQSFE
+4188 LAEKKQDGKQSFE
-4201 QFKKQLSQSS
+4201 QFKKQLSQNSAH
-4211 GQTPQSVSSPTEKP
+4211 TPQSVSSPTDKP

-4230 YHKQNSKRD
+4230 YQKQSSKRD
-4239 ESPIGQKKVQESN
+4239 ESPLEQKKVQEST
-4252 NQNYISREKQSQQ
+4252 NQSYISREKQASQSSK
-4265 HQSPSHRIPSGTSA
+4265 HQSPSQRIPSGTAA
-4279 QNNSKNNTQDN
+4279 QNNSKNNTQEN

-4337 SPMQRQQSPS
+4337 SPMQRHQSPS
-4347 ITQNISQEEQIKRQK
+4347 ISQNVTQEEQVKRNLPQNQY
-4362 QSQNLNQDKQDQVIS
+4362 QSGNQDKQDEAIP
-4377 SQISQKRSISPQ
+4377 SQISQKRSVSPKQ
-4389 QQSQNLE
+4389 LSQNLE
-4396 QNNQQAGNIK
+4396 QQTQQVNSNK
-4406 LKDSGLNQQKHVD
+4406 LRDSGLIQQKQVET
-4419 SSQQSLKG
+4419 SQQGLKG
-4427 KYTPRSNDQSSP
+4427 KYTPRSSESSSP

-4453 TNQQYKDEALTI
+4453 LQQQYNDEALKI
-4465 DDLKSSQQ
+4465 EDLQSSKQ
-4473 QSQQIQQNNQKGTL
+4473 QSQRVQQNNQKGIQ
-4487 KGSSTSQSSQNQKKN
+4487 KQSSTSSSKERQKQN
-4502 LQVDSNAEQQNQNQ
+4502 LQVDSNLELQKQNQ
-4516 IVISPNFQQGQAI
+4516 IVVSPNFQQGQVI
-4529 QLPNFQQGQLTQSQT
+4529 QSPNFQQAQLTQSQT
-4544 GQEILPQ
+4544 GKEILPL
-4551 KQSSKSGHIYE
+4551 KQQGKSGNIYE
-4562 EDQLGNDQSEDFSSD
+4562 EDQQGNDQSDDFSSD
-4577 NRLSPLEQKNRDL
+4577 NRLSPLEQKNKDL
-4590 IKNAQNIPKNN
+4590 IKNTQSIPKNN
-4601 QASTFSNS
+4601 QASTFSNN

-4619 QYQRDP
+4619 QHQREP

-4635 EFLQQNQQPQVI
+4635 EFIQQNQQPQVT
-4647 QSTNRSSRSPST
+4647 QNTNRTSRSPST
-4659 SRVSPRQLTQQNV
+4659 SRVSPHQATQQNV
-4672 SPKMSS
+4672 SPKINNK
-4678 QQGGQKNNTQLKS
+4678 QGGQMNNNQQKS
-4691 SQVSSRGDRSNF
+4691 SQVSIRGERSNL

-4712 KDQQNND
+4712 IEQQNGD
-4719 SSLEEINEILN
+4719 SSFEQINEILN

-4744 RNRIASIVT
+4744 RNRIASIVS

-4778 VQTQYSPRSQH
+4778 VQTSYSPRSQH
-4789 QGSQNYNIYTQAQQ
+4789 QGSQNYNIYTQVQQ
-4803 DAVVSP
+4803 DAVISP

-4866 LNLVKNSGYSS
+4866 FNLVKNSGYSS
-4877 PHPSFHQSL
+4877 PNPSFHQQV
-4886 QEEEQRKQQSQ
+4886 QEEELRQQQSQ
-4897 NLNKQFDGDEE
+4897 NLNRQFEGEEE

-4926 YSTGLLKQTSP
+4926 YSTGLLKQNSP

-4947 QQPPQ
+4947 LQQQPQ

-4978 SQSGVNNPNTAL
+4978 SQSGVNNQNAAL
-4990 AREIMRR
+4990 AKEIMRR

-5025 NSNSIHQPLQTP
+5025 NSNSIHQSLQSP

-5054 LDERSQMSGTAFMGS
+5054 LDERSQISGAAFMGS
-5069 QSIPFNDNSSVF
+5069 QSIPFNDNSQVF
-5081 VNQENLQSQ
+5081 ANQENLHSQ
-5090 NLRNSQNQQ
+5090 NLKNSQNQQ
-5099 YSQHPL
+5099 YAQHPL
-5105 QQAVQNIGSGMER
+5105 QQAIQNIGGSIIER
-5118 QDLQDESNNFTT
+5118 QELQNESNNFTT

-5136 KQAVPRVHSR
+5136 KQAIPRVHSR
-5146 NVSRSNVTQEN
+5146 NVSRSNVALEN
-5157 DQVLGNDQS
+5157 DQIQSNDQT

-5171 EEIDPTNIYQAYRLK
+5171 EEIDPTNIYQAYRMK
-5186 NPRSSSNIGQN
+5186 NPRSSSSIGQN

-5219 EKVQTISEE
+5219 EKVQTINEE

-5233 NLKLQEQQQM
+5233 NLKQQEQQ
-5243 YQQQQQNALAQQSSN
+5243 YNPNAQQSSN
-5258 DQIYD
+5258 DQVYEN
-5263 KQSGQF
+5263 QSGQF
-5269 ADNNQNSKQIN
+5269 AGNNQDNKQSN
-5280 YVDTSSDEE
+5280 NVDISSDEE
-5289 LDREYATLEEA
+5289 LDKEYATIEEA
-5300 QQALIRSEQRKQER
+5300 QQALMRSQQRKLEKFQNKKQEAQQRKDSDEILFYSGIEESQRAKQDHISHKEHEDWLRKQE
-5314 QQKKQQGANQRKQS
+5314 
-5328 NDFFNADYEERQ
+5328 
-5340 GANKDHVSHQ
+5340 V
-5350 EHQEWVRKQDAI
+5350 I
-5362 EKQQYQQK
+5362 EKEQYKQK
-5370 QQQMQREQ
+5370 QQQMLKEQ
-5378 QNQLKTPQQQL
+5378 QNKQKTPQQQL
-5389 FEHHDDQLESQLH
+5389 YDHHDDQLESQLH
-5402 EQAEQYLQ
+5402 QQAEQYLQ

-5420 NQNNN
+5420 QNSNNQN
-5425 NLNKEGLNKQ
+5425 KDRLNKQ
-5435 QEKSANNSQN
+5435 QDKSANNSQN
-5445 PFSNQGLGS
+5445 PLSNQGLGS

-5502 NNQQSNSPIQ
+5502 NNQQASSPIQ
-5512 QRDKLNSQ
+5512 QKEKQNSHKQ
-5520 KHQNEA
+5520 QNEA
-5526 VPTFGDYEGSSQRS
+5526 VPTFGDYDGSSQRS

-5555 FKQEEQA
+5555 FKQEDQNESQA
-5562 DFQVQRD
+5562 QRD

-5579 QFNQSSQQQQKQNEN
+5579 QFNQSRQQQQKQNEN
-5594 LLDEDFVYLSNSNQI
+5594 LLDDDFVYLSNSNQI

-5614 GSIYQIIEKQKQEI
+5614 GSIYQIIEKQKQDI

-5633 ITEQNKKPTLLP
+5633 MSEQNKKATLLP
-5645 VQHGQKLSFQDYKSQ
+5645 VQQGQKLSFQDYKSQ

-5676 PVEEQDQSS
+5676 PQEEQDQNS
-5685 NKQLGSQHTYNNS
+5685 NKQLGSQHNYNNS
-5698 ITTCQFN
+5698 VTTCQFN
-5705 NPVSLQNSQLGF
+5705 NPVSLQNSQLGI
-5717 EPEHAHPEDPQYD
+5717 EPHSEDPQYD

-5742 QRQETSKQEFARES
+5742 QRQENSKQEFGRES
-5756 FGNNNQGDILSDEQ
+5756 FGNNNEGDILSDEQ
-5770 IMQNFNEIIAP
+5770 IIQNFNENIAP
-5781 RAINKQLAPNSNS
+5781 RAINKQLPPNSNS
-5794 SRNKT
+5794 SRGKT

-5881 PSMNISRGYKQAS
+5881 PSMNLSRGYKQAS
-5894 LDPQQIQGNRQQFEQ
+5894 LDPLQIQGNRQQLEQ

-5920 NLTHSASL
+5920 NFHHSASL

-5939 RNDNEHKSF
+5939 RNENEHKSF
-5948 GDYKKQKSRDQ
+5948 GDYKNQKTRDQ

-5967 EVGQMQHNVLQK
+5967 EVGQMQQNVLQK

-5991 SRSKVAETNQNPF
+5991 SKSRGSDINYNPF

-6015 ILDKSVFNKLSS
+6015 ILDKSIFNKLSS

-6033 VIALKIEKFQLKRKF
+6033 VIAMKLEKFQLKRKF
-6048 QAFQN
+6048 HAFQN

-6065 SFSNMQFRQKQQIAK
+6065 SFSNMHFRQKQQIAK
-6080 VIYQTLS
+6080 VIYQTLQ

-6116 QRSQQNLNSQDLID
+6116 QRSQQQINSQDQID
-6130 FKSLTREQQFLYHSI
+6130 FKNLTREQQFLYHSI
-6145 GHFSKTVNKL
+6145 GHFSKTINKL

-6190 NLRQPVFYTDGND
+6190 NLRQPIFYTDGNE

-6215 SMKNNKGIQRA
+6215 SMKNNKGLQRA

-6245 KHNSLKQPLKLH
+6245 KQNSFKQPLQLH
-6257 KMNEDEQQDQQDNN
+6257 KMNEDEQQYQQDNN

-6276 ENQANE
+6276 ENQANNE
-6282 PFNYSNKHSQQ
+6282 PFNYSNKQSQQ
-6293 LGNQIENLYFSKKTT
+6293 LGSQIENLYFSKKTT
-6308 DSQVSVKQIYNLN
+6308 DSQASIRQIYNLN

-6334 DSNLESPHDRNT
+6334 ESNLESPHDRNT
-6346 DDNDYRPQYAP
+6346 EDNDYRPQYAP

-6390 NPNPNLL
+6390 NANPNLL

-6434 FERYLNQFNLSMS
+6434 FEKYLNQFNLSMS

-6468 SASLKQHNLNN
+6468 SASLKQHNLQNL
-6479 VYNVQIADYQLDD
+6479 YNVQIADYQVDD
-6492 DNSLNQGEPHNM
+6492 DNSLNQGEPHHM
-6504 YNQNIQHSY
+6504 QNQQFQHSY
-6513 TLPTT
+6513 TLPT